1 MNSPQKPRFL
11 AMMAV
16 RNEADRFLRPVLDR
30 LGALVDGIVILDDAS
45 TDHTPDLCRAH
56 PRVIR
61 FERLSTPLFP
71 QSEASLRAKLWQLTV
86 ELDPDWILAVDADEI
101 FEAHRRPEILAL
113 TRQTH
118 YGLITFPVYHFW
130 GDFRHYRVDRWW
142 HPARGRTACLHRYQ
156 KNRTYHWA
164 PRALHCGRFP
174 QEAYQ
179 TPRLDSD
186 IPLLHLG
193 YAHRREHQAKYQR
206 YLQLDPLGEFCPLAH
221 YRSILHSH
229 PQLKCWRGEKVEA
242 LLWS

>member
-1 MNSPQKPRFL
+1 MNSPHQPQLL

-16 RNEADRFLRPVLDR
+16 RNEAGRYLRPVLDR
-30 LGALVDGIVILDDAS
+30 LGALADGIVILDDAS

-56 PRVIR
+56 PRVVR
-61 FERLSTPLFP
+61 FERLSAPLFFDN
-71 QSEASLRAKLWQLTV
+71 EASLREKLWQLTV
-86 ELDPDWILAVDADEI
+86 ELDPDWILAVDADEL
-101 FEAHRRPEILAL
+101 FAVRNKRELLAL
-113 TRQTH
+113 TRQDR

-142 HPARGRTACLHRYQ
+142 HPARGRAACLYRYQ
-156 KNRTYHWA
+156 KNRPYRWA

-179 TPRLDSD
+179 TPRFDSA

-206 YLQLDPLGEFCPLAH
+206 YLQLDPQGQFCPLAH
-221 YRSILHSH
+221 YRSILDAR
-229 PQLKCWRGEKVEA
+229 PQLKRWRGEDVEA